1 MLRGFPGGKAFL
13 DSFGVK
19 INASYISPLC
29 FLNSIH
35 IKLAIH
41 FSLEEKIVKNYL
53 HLSKLAS
60 QMVTS
65 TPSENLSL
73 HLYESQNKNFNF
85 DTMKTLILHARSVV
99 EKRNIFP

>member
-29 FLNSIH
+29 FWNNIH

-65 TPSENLSL
+65 TPSVSPGILVLESL
-73 HLYESQNKNFNF
+73 AAGSHDRLPTPLER
-85 DTMKTLILHARSVV
+85 DLA
-99 EKRNIFP
+99 EA